1 VAYLE
6 IFLHRNEISR
16 FFKIA
21 WSAWGGYD
29 STNMKNTYKKDLS
42 KESLFRNDIFK
53 ELARQGPLGLKS
65 EAFMRQLNVRLKFRQ
80 QKSSG
85 AAWTLSG
92 NIHLNAHDYS
102 INTHPDNPAMLSLIV
117 HEVHHLRQGLL
128 TALSVY
134 GELDAWQV
142 GFNFYQGMTASKLN
156 PILREIL
163 ELPLGFSREVLKQAS
178 KLMKTYSPGYR
189 IDLLPLYP
197 IHREIAWWVT
207 RKEHEISKSN

>member
-1 VAYLE
+1 
-6 IFLHRNEISR
+6 
-16 FFKIA
+16 
-21 WSAWGGYD
+21 
-29 STNMKNTYKKDLS
+29 MKNAYKNDLS
-42 KESLFRNDIFK
+42 KESLFRNEIFK
-53 ELARQGPLGLKS
+53 ELAKQGPVGLKS
-65 EAFMRQLNVRLKFRQ
+65 EAFMCQQNVRLKFRQ

-85 AAWTLSG
+85 AAWTLTG
-92 NIHLNAHDYS
+92 NIHLNAHNYS

-142 GFNFYQGMTASKLN
+142 GFNFFQSMTGSQLN

-163 ELPLGFSREVLKQAS
+163 ELPLCFSRDVLRQAS

-197 IHREIAWWVT
+197 IPREIAWWVT
-207 RKEHEISKSN
+207 RKEPEISRSNC